1 MEYQFTPNIETIF
14 VTEKNMK
21 NLIISFLFMFSC
33 SEESINKVHLK
44 NENKSEPQ
52 KVILHVKNHKVVNKL
67 SLLSDFKIFLTKFND
82 DKVFQI
88 KSIEFPLKF
97 EVTDEFDMPNSGYI
111 EILKQNEWLHLTISE
126 PKCSFLDETIR
137 LEFKVNELENKI
149 SVIIK
154 GTETGIYITYVFEK
168 KLDKWRL
175 IKIIDD
181 SI

>member
-1 MEYQFTPNIETIF
+1 
-14 VTEKNMK
+14 
-21 NLIISFLFMFSC
+21 MFSC
-33 SEESINKVHLK
+33 SEESINKVHFN
-44 NENKSEPQ
+44 NENKSEAQ
-52 KVILHVKNHKVVNKL
+52 KVILHFKNHIKHDKL
-67 SLLSDFKIFLTKFND
+67 SLLSDFKNFLTKFND
-82 DKVFQI
+82 DKFFQI

-168 KLDKWRL
+168 KINKWKL
-175 IKIIDD
+175 IRIIDD